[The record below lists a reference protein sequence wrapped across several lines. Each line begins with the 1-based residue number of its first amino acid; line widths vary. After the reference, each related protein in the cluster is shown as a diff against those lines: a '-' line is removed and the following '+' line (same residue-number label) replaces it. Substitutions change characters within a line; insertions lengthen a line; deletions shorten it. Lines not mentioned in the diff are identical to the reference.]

1 MTFLYSDTEGLFA
14 KFKNYFS
21 KDKTA
26 EYRKRALLDS
36 LPKWKGF
43 GVVDEEM
50 QQMTATEAIE
60 EVEHVMNC
68 SSRVLVEEYGRYSR
82 KQPYQFDARKVNG
95 SFHFVKDC
103 FFLWQPKHATG
114 LEAVVI

>member
-1 MTFLYSDTEGLFA
+1 MTFVYSDTEGFIA
-14 KFKNYFS
+14 KFKGAMQHYFS

-26 EYRKRALLDS
+26 EYRKRALLGS

-43 GVVDEEM
+43 AVVDEEI

-60 EVEHVMNC
+60 ELEHVMNC
-68 SSRVLVEEYGRYSR
+68 SSRVLVEEYFRFCR

-95 SFHFVKDC
+95 SFQFC
-103 FFLWQPKHATG
+103 
-114 LEAVVI
+114 